1 MATNP
6 GLSPRKG
13 LLRVTPSPPES
24 PDQLHGNWP
33 GGGRLTGGAAGAAAR
48 CCGGGGGGGGG
59 FAACTG
65 GGGGGGLGSSTGL
78 HCATLSLREVSSAA
92 SSALSLFSSACA
104 SSSEAFR
111 TGVGSGGASGAGGA
125 GVSIVARFRVGSTGE
140 QARNSHDVMS
150 SRRRSKSPNSKAL
163 SHGAQP
169 MRAGRR
175 AGALA
180 NIAAGRGGNGTGGGA
195 KACRL
200 AAASAS

>member
-6 GLSPRKG
+6 GLSPRKC

-24 PDQLHGNWP
+24 PDQLHGSWP
-33 GGGRLTGGAAGAAAR
+33 GGGRLTGGAGGAAA
-48 CCGGGGGGGGG
+48 CCWGGGGGGGGL
-59 FAACTG
+59 AACTG
-65 GGGGGGLGSSTGL
+65 GGGGLGASIGL
-78 HCATLSLREVSSAA
+78 HCATLSLRLASSAA
-92 SSALSLFSSACA
+92 SSTLSLFSSACA
-104 SSSEAFR
+104 SSSEAFK
-111 TGVGSGGASGAGGA
+111 TGVGSGGGSGAGGA
-125 GVSIVARFRVGSTGE
+125 GVSIVARFSVGSTGA

-150 SRRRSKSPNSKAL
+150 SRRRSRSPNSKAL

-169 MRAGRR
+169 RRAGRR

-180 NIAAGRGGNGTGGGA
+180 NIAAGRGGSGTGGGA